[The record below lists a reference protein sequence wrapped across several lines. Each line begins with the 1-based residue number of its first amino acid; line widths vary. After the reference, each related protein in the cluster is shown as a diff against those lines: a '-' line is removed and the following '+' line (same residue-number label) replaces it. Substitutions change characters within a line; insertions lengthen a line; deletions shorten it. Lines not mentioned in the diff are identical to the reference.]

1 MTEQSFNLA
10 LLILHVGGLIIL
22 AILIKSGLKRI
33 SIPSLVGFMALGFFI
48 RLIDS
53 SLGILTESIQN
64 LFEFLANVGIICLL
78 FRVGLESN
86 LAGLLKQLRRA
97 SFIWLGNVIFS
108 GGLGFVTSFYI
119 FGLSLIPSL
128 FVAVALTATS
138 VGISVM
144 VWKQSHALGSPTGEL
159 LVDIAEMDD
168 ISGIVFM
175 ALLFS
180 VVPVLKDSAQT
191 SLLPLIA
198 RTSAVFLLKLL
209 AFLVFC
215 ILFSRYMERFLAKFF
230 KKIEPAP
237 DPMLMVVA
245 IGFIIASIAGLLGFS
260 VAIGAFF
267 AGLVFSRDP
276 ETVNMDASFLALY
289 DLFTPFFFIGIGFNI
304 DPHININAFGLAAM
318 LFLVAIIGKAFGTAG
333 PASMSTAWSATVLL
347 SVSMVP
353 RAEIAM
359 VVMQEGLKLGEW
371 AVPNQVFAAMVMVCT
386 ATCIIS
392 PIILRILLKRWPQ
405 QPEK

>member
-1 MTEQSFNLA
+1 MAEQGINLPI
-10 LLILHVGGLIIL
+10 LILHVGGLIAL

-33 SIPSLVGFMALGFFI
+33 GIPSLVGFMALGFFI

-53 SLGILTESIQN
+53 SLGFLTESIQN
-64 LFEFLANVGIICLL
+64 VFEFLANVGIICLL

-86 LAGLLKQLRRA
+86 LSGLLKQLKRA
-97 SFIWLGNVIFS
+97 SVIWFGNVIFS

-128 FVAVALTATS
+128 FIAVALTATS
-138 VGISVM
+138 VGISAI
-144 VWKQSHALGSPTGEL
+144 VWKESNALRSSTGEL

-180 VVPVLKDSAQT
+180 VVPVLKNSIHT

-198 RTSAVFLLKLL
+198 KTSIFFLLKLL
-209 AFLVFC
+209 AFIAFC
-215 ILFSRYMERFLAKFF
+215 IIFSRYFERSITKFF
-230 KKIEPAP
+230 KKTEVAP
-237 DPMLMVVA
+237 DPMLMVLA

-267 AGLVFSRDP
+267 AGLIFSRDP
-276 ETVNMDASFLALY
+276 EAVNMDASFLALY

-304 DPHININAFGLAAM
+304 DPHININAVGLGAM
-318 LFLVAIIGKAFGTAG
+318 LFLIAILGKVIGTGM
-333 PASMSTAWSATVLL
+333 PALINTGWVATVLL

-359 VVMQEGLKLGEW
+359 VIMQRGLKLGEW
-371 AVPNQVFAAMVMVCT
+371 AVPNQVFAAMVMVSA

-392 PIILRILLKRWPQ
+392 PIILRSLLKRWPQ
-405 QPEK
+405 QSVK

>member
-1 MTEQSFNLA
+1 MAEQGINLPI
-10 LLILHVGGLIIL
+10 LILHVGGLIAL

-33 SIPSLVGFMALGFFI
+33 GIPSLVGFMALGFFI

-53 SLGILTESIQN
+53 SFGFLTESIQSV
-64 LFEFLANVGIICLL
+64 LEFLANVGIICLL

-86 LAGLLKQLRRA
+86 LSGLLKQLKRA
-97 SFIWLGNVIFS
+97 SVIWFGNVIFS
-108 GGLGFVTSFYI
+108 GGLGFVASFYI

-138 VGISVM
+138 VGISVI
-144 VWKQSHALGSPTGEL
+144 VWKELNALRSSTGEL

-180 VVPVLKDSAQT
+180 VVPVLKNSIQT

-198 RTSAVFLLKLL
+198 KTSIFFLLKLL
-209 AFLVFC
+209 AFIVIC
-215 ILFSRYMERFLAKFF
+215 IIFSRYFERSITKFF
-230 KKIEPAP
+230 KKIEVAP
-237 DPMLMVVA
+237 DPMLMVLA

-276 ETVNMDASFLALY
+276 EAVNMDASFLALY
-289 DLFTPFFFIGIGFNI
+289 DLFTPFFFIVIGFNI
-304 DPHININAFGLAAM
+304 DPHININAIGLGAV
-318 LFLVAIIGKAFGTAG
+318 LFLIAILGKVIGTGM
-333 PASMSTAWSATVLL
+333 PALINTGWAATVLL

-359 VVMQEGLKLGEW
+359 VIMQRGLKLGEW
-371 AVPNQVFAAMVMVCT
+371 AVSNQVFAAMVMVSA

-392 PIILRILLKRWPQ
+392 PIILRILLKKWPQ
-405 QPEK
+405 QSVK

>member
-1 MTEQSFNLA
+1 MAEQGINLPI
-10 LLILHVGGLIIL
+10 LILHVGGLIAL
-22 AILIKSGLKRI
+22 AILVKSGLKRI
-33 SIPSLVGFMALGFFI
+33 GIPSLVGFMALGFFI

-53 SLGILTESIQN
+53 SLGYLTESIQSV
-64 LFEFLANVGIICLL
+64 FEFLANVGIICLL
-78 FRVGLESN
+78 FKVGLESN
-86 LAGLLKQLRRA
+86 LSGLLKQLKRA
-97 SFIWLGNVIFS
+97 SIIWFGNVIFS
-108 GGLGFVTSFYI
+108 GGLGFVASFYI
-119 FGLSLIPSL
+119 FGLPLIPSL
-128 FVAVALTATS
+128 FIAVALTATS
-138 VGISVM
+138 VGISVI
-144 VWKQSHALGSPTGEL
+144 VWKESNALRSSTGEL

-180 VVPVLKDSAQT
+180 VVPALKNSIQT

-198 RTSAVFLLKLL
+198 KTSIFFLLKLL
-209 AFLVFC
+209 AFIVFC
-215 ILFSRYMERFLAKFF
+215 IIFSRYFEHSITKFF
-230 KKIEPAP
+230 KKIEVAP
-237 DPMLMVVA
+237 DPMLMVLA

-276 ETVNMDASFLALY
+276 EAVNMDASFLALY

-304 DPHININAFGLAAM
+304 DPHININAIGLGAILFLAAI
-318 LFLVAIIGKAFGTAG
+318 LGKVIGTGM
-333 PASMSTAWSATVLL
+333 PALISTGWTATVLL

-359 VVMQEGLKLGEW
+359 VIMQRGLKLGEW
-371 AVPNQVFAAMVMVCT
+371 AVPNQVFAAMVMVSA

-392 PIILRILLKRWPQ
+392 PIILRSLLKRWPQ
-405 QPEK
+405 QSVK